1 MSFENVYSISV
12 ILLFIIFITIVVTF
26 YADYRKRSPQIA
38 KVYELLKQQQLIR
51 SDDYNIWEGLGFW
64 GFGFRVTIISSL
76 LNGKRVKLTQS
87 RWLEPVP
94 VKNALCDFDL
104 TWINTYIMKNKIA
117 LIVFAVLLTLSF
129 LHDI

>member
-76 LNGKRVKLTQS
+76 
-87 RWLEPVP
+87 
-94 VKNALCDFDL
+94 
-104 TWINTYIMKNKIA
+104 
-117 LIVFAVLLTLSF
+117 
-129 LHDI
+129 

>member
-12 ILLFIIFITIVVTF
+12 ILLFIIFITMVVTF
-26 YADYRKRSPQIA
+26 YSDYRKRSPQIT

-51 SDDYNIWEGLGFW
+51 RDDYNIWEGLGFW
-64 GFGFRVTIISSL
+64 GFGFRVTIISRL

-87 RWLEPVP
+87 LWLEPVP

-104 TWINTYIMKNKIA
+104 AWINVYIRKNKIS
-117 LIVFAVLLTLSF
+117 LMIFAVLLTLSF